1 MRTPRSRGLLARL
14 AVLAAGAVAA
24 ATSPASMAG
33 NFTASPV
40 QLRMP
45 AAGSATS
52 LTLENKGDEP
62 VLVQASTMRWTQRDG
77 EDVLEATEEVV
88 VSPPIFTVPPGGA
101 QTVRIGL
108 LRGADPARELT
119 YRVFLQ
125 EVPPPPKPDQPGV
138 AVALRLGLPLF
149 VPPAGRASTRV
160 DWDVRPAD
168 DGTIEVSLSNT
179 GTGHVQLLD
188 ARLAF
193 EDGTVLA
200 ELTPRTYVLAGQSR
214 SWRVKPL
221 APWTGQPLKV
231 VARTSGGELGAR
243 LDRAR

>member
-1 MRTPRSRGLLARL
+1 MQRRLLGRLGALATGTLLAI
-14 AVLAAGAVAA
+14 
-24 ATSPASMAG
+24 ASAPTPAG

-62 VLVQASTMRWTQRDG
+62 VLIQASTMRWSQQDG
-77 EDVLEATEEVV
+77 EDLLEPTEDVV
-88 VSPPIFTVPPGGA
+88 VSPPIFTVPPGGV

-125 EVPPPPKPDQPGV
+125 EVPPPPRPDRPGV

-149 VPPAGRASTRV
+149 VPPAGRTATKV
-160 DWDVRPAD
+160 DWDARTTE
-168 DGTIEVSLSNT
+168 DGTIELSLSNV
-179 GTGHVQLLD
+179 GTGHVQVLD
-188 ARLAF
+188 ARLAL
-193 EDGTVLA
+193 EDGTVMA
-200 ELTPRTYVLAGQSR
+200 EVTPRAYVLAGQAR

-221 APWTGQPLKV
+221 APWDGRPLRV
-231 VARTSGGELGAR
+231 VARTSGGELASPLER
-243 LDRAR
+243 VR